1 MRLVL
6 LGKSNPCSSDSDG
19 DGLNDGRVSFKN
31 GNIIAKKKGNV
42 TVKVK
47 VTLKDGTTKTV
58 KVKVKVK

>member
-31 GNIIAKKKGNV
+31 GNIIAPKEIGRASCRERV
-42 TVKVK
+42 
-47 VTLKDGTTKTV
+47 
-58 KVKVKVK
+58 